1 MLLFFVL
8 SGFVLS
14 LPFLKSAVPYTSFT
28 IKRIIRIYFPYLVA
42 ITVAI
47 LAFNSKDP
55 IQGYGEWIKNLATGT
70 FEVKGILENLL
81 LVGNYDSDR
90 YNPVI
95 WSLVHEMR
103 ISLFFPII
111 ALLIVRLRWTVN
123 LVICLGLSTVSS
135 LNLLFHWEP
144 YYGFQS
150 SFLLS
155 LHLSALFIIG
165 GLVAKHRKE
174 LVGLYVKLPQSVKYV
189 FLLLSMILYTY
200 AVKMR
205 GVTARLGMES
215 FGEMAQDYALAAGIV
230 IFLVIALGS
239 KKMTAILELKV
250 IRFFGDVSYSLYLWH
265 VIILIGSIRLLQGQ
279 LPAFAIIFLAI
290 VATFIVSWLSYRYI
304 ELPSIRFGKKLTAK
318 RTKESGE
325 ISRPVHTGLETAK

>member
-1 MLLFFVL
+1 MAIIDKRLIQLDSIRGLAALSVFLTHILLLSSNPTVEKLSRESPLRILDNGHGAVLLFFVL

-189 FLLLSMILYTY
+189 F
-200 AVKMR
+200 
-205 GVTARLGMES
+205 
-215 FGEMAQDYALAAGIV
+215 FAA
-230 IFLVIALGS
+230 F
-239 KKMTAILELKV
+239 
-250 IRFFGDVSYSLYLWH
+250 DD
-265 VIILIGSIRLLQGQ
+265 
-279 LPAFAIIFLAI
+279 
-290 VATFIVSWLSYRYI
+290 
-304 ELPSIRFGKKLTAK
+304 
-318 RTKESGE
+318 
-325 ISRPVHTGLETAK
+325 PVHLRSQDARRNRKAGNGVVR